1 MGVFVDCIIRVHAI
15 DRIFY
20 LEKHQQPILQQC
32 VFHLR
37 NIIAV
42 GATSCQYH
50 DCDECAIAKLIINFL
65 FNFSYH
71 TRNSFIQIFRQT
83 HSFGGEQKWSFK
95 LATWRSLTHL
105 VVFLFV

>member
-1 MGVFVDCIIRVHAI
+1 MGVFVDCIIRIHAI

-65 FNFSYH
+65 FVTH
-71 TRNSFIQIFRQT
+71 HIIFNVRIFKQT
-83 HSFGGEQKWSFK
+83 GSFGGEQKWSFK
-95 LATWRSLTHL
+95 LAIH
-105 VVFLFV
+105 

>member
-1 MGVFVDCIIRVHAI
+1 MGVFVLCIIYICAI

-20 LEKHQQPILQQC
+20 LEKYQQPILQQC

-37 NIIAV
+37 ICIAV

-50 DCDECAIAKLIINFL
+50 DCDECAIATFIINFL
-65 FNFSYH
+65 FNFLYH
-71 TRNSFIQIFRQT
+71 TRNSFNIQIFR

-95 LATWRSLTHL
+95 LANWRSLTHL